1 MIKSNYKEIYEQ
13 IVKIL
18 EELNVD
24 IEELSPCE
32 IYLNYLNY
40 KLSYIERILYNL
52 AEKINFIENRCDKNR
67 KEIYK

>member
-1 MIKSNYKEIYEQ
+1 MIKSNYKKIYEQ
-13 IVKIL
+13 IIKIL

-52 AEKINFIENRCDKNR
+52 VEKINFIENRCDKNR

>member
-1 MIKSNYKEIYEQ
+1 MIKSNYKKIYEQ
-13 IVKIL
+13 IIKIL

-52 AEKINFIENRCDKNR
+52 MEKINFIENRCDKNR